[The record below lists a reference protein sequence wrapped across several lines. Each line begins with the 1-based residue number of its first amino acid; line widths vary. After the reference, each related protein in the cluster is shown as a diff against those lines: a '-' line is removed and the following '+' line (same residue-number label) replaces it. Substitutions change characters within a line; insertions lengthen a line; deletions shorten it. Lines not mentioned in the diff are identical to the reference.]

1 MVIFV
6 KKVLLFFF
14 VSLSIS
20 AADLMPFFTYK
31 SNVWTKTKEQ
41 IKTEIMTPSKFKW
54 VEESVSANAFRTAS
68 FGDVESYETIINF
81 DGYNLSRFTFSLYNR
96 GDAAQIFGRDF
107 LELKSK
113 VSKMVQKLAGRV
125 KPKVDKRK
133 IKHTYTETTRWDSRF
148 STFLLSAARSKKQK
162 INGITIPE
170 RYEYLKLTIVP
181 RKKSESKKSTN
192 SKVNPKEKIVRKRTG
207 EVELVG
213 IPMIDQG
220 QKGYCA
226 VATVERVMR
235 FYNLDVDQHQL
246 AQLANSTASG
256 GTSLELMHDI
266 LKKVGVKLR
275 IKIKSLIEFDMR
287 DIEKIARNYNKVAKK
302 NDGVELGDLRSYY
315 SYRDLYFVFK
325 ENRDDFVQ
333 SMQKHSD
340 FKKFRRE
347 IQKNILE
354 GKPLLWCCYLG
365 VIKEGDMP
373 QMMGAHMR
381 LIQGYNFSKKGE
393 ETIIYSDSWGQKH
406 ERKVMKLE
414 DAWAMTFAI
423 SVITAR

>member
-1 MVIFV
+1 MIFV
-6 KKVLLFFF
+6 KKLIYFLFL
-14 VSLSIS
+14 SLSVS

-31 SNVWTKTKEQ
+31 TNVWTKTKDQ
-41 IKTEIMTPSKFKW
+41 VKTEILTPSKFRW
-54 VEESVSANAFRTAS
+54 VEEGVTANAFETAS
-68 FGDVESYETIINF
+68 FGDIKSYETIISF
-81 DGYNLSRFTFSLYNR
+81 DGYDLSRFTFSLYNR
-96 GDAAQIFGRDF
+96 GDAEQISGRDF
-107 LELKSK
+107 VALKAK
-113 VSKMVQKLAGRV
+113 ATKLIQKLAGRV
-125 KPKVDKRK
+125 KPKADKRK

-148 STFLLSAARSKKQK
+148 SSFVLSAARSKKQK
-162 INGITIPE
+162 INGMTIPE
-170 RYEYLKLTIVP
+170 RYEYLKLTIIP
-181 RKKSESKKSTN
+181 RKKTSAQKPSSKKGN
-192 SKVNPKEKIVRKRTG
+192 SKEKIARKKTG
-207 EVELVG
+207 EIELVG
-213 IPMIDQG
+213 IPMVDQG

-256 GTSLELMHDI
+256 GTSLDMMHEI

-302 NDGVELGDLRSYY
+302 NDGVELGDLRTYY
-315 SYRDLYFVFK
+315 GYYDLYSVFK
-325 ENRDDFVQ
+325 ENRDDFVE
-333 SMQKHSD
+333 SMKKHSD
-340 FKKFRRE
+340 FKKFKRE
-347 IQKNILE
+347 IQKNIQL
-354 GKPLLWCCYLG
+354 GKPVLWCCMLG
-365 VIKEGDMP
+365 IIKEGDMP
-373 QMMGAHMR
+373 QMMGGHMR

-406 ERKVMKLE
+406 ERKVMTLE

>member
-6 KKVLLFFF
+6 KKLLYFFF
-14 VSLSIS
+14 LSLSVS
-20 AADLMPFFTYK
+20 AADLMPLFTYK
-31 SNVWTKTKEQ
+31 TNVWAKTKDQ
-41 IKTEIMTPSKFKW
+41 VKTEVLTPSKFRW
-54 VEESVSANAFRTAS
+54 VEEGVTANAFETAS
-68 FGDVESYETIINF
+68 FGDIKSYETIISF
-81 DGYNLSRFTFSLYNR
+81 DGYDLSRFTFSLYNR
-96 GDAAQIFGRDF
+96 GDADQISGRDF
-107 LELKSK
+107 LALKTKASK
-113 VSKMVQKLAGRV
+113 LIQKLAGRV
-125 KPKVDKRK
+125 KPKADKRK

-148 STFLLSAARSKKQK
+148 SSFILSAARSKRQK
-162 INGITIPE
+162 INGMTIPE
-170 RYEYLKLTIVP
+170 RYEYLKLTIIP
-181 RKKSESKKSTN
+181 RKKTSAQKPTSK
-192 SKVNPKEKIVRKRTG
+192 KVNPKEKIARKKTG
-207 EVELVG
+207 EIELVG
-213 IPMIDQG
+213 IPMVDQG

-256 GTSLELMHDI
+256 GTSLDMMHEI

-315 SYRDLYFVFK
+315 SYRDLYMVFK
-325 ENRDDFVQ
+325 ENKSDFVQ

-340 FKKFRRE
+340 FKKFKRE

-354 GKPLLWCCYLG
+354 GKPVLWCCMLG
-365 VIKEGDMP
+365 IIKEGDMP

-381 LIQGYNFSKKGE
+381 LIQGYNFAKEGE